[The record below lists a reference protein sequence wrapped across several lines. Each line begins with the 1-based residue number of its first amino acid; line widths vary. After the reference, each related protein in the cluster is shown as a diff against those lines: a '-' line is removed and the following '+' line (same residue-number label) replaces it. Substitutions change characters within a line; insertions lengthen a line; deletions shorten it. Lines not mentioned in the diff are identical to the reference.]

1 MAMSRRTKALQI
13 PKRVK
18 DAVYERDG
26 GRCIWCGSAEGLPE
40 AHFISRAQGG
50 LGIEENVMTLCRS
63 CHRRY
68 DQTADRKDMRVF
80 FRCYLQCKYQDWDE
94 ERLVYRK

>member
-50 LGIEENVMTLCRS
+50 LGIEENVLTLCRS

-68 DQTADRKDMRVF
+68 DQTEDRKDMRVF
-80 FRCYLQCKYQDWDE
+80 FQRYLQCKYQDWDE

>member
-40 AHFISRAQGG
+40 GHFISRAQGG

-80 FRCYLQCKYQDWDE
+80 FQRDLQCKYQDWDE